1 MFTVFSTFPEMALA
15 ATKIHKASK
24 AQRGSCRDG
33 PVSEGLAT
41 QHKDLHRI
49 LRTLVKLSMV
59 AWVCKLSASVER

>member
-41 QHKDLHRI
+41 QHKDLC
-49 LRTLVKLSMV
+49 LDSKNPSKT
-59 AWVCKLSASVER
+59 ERGGMGL